1 MVEGRQLSQA
11 WRRLLDRPLSLRWI
25 VLLSAAIGVLVVLT
39 TLEPGF
45 ILGGPPFWDPP
56 WDDAAQSVAG
66 LWAFLQDGWHVPLL
80 AIRTY
85 GVPEGANAANVDTI
99 PLVSVLLKLLY
110 PLTHHVFIFF
120 GVWIA
125 ACRIL
130 NAVTGALLLSE
141 LGERR
146 PLPLITVALLYGTL
160 PSLLDKITN
169 ADLAAQFLVPASLI
183 VYLRVVRAK
192 SLKRMSLAA
201 FALLLAALLVHPYLL
216 VMSFVL
222 YAAAV
227 GERWRRGLTRALPA
241 FGLVAVPVAGLLV
254 SLLACGYLDAL
265 ESRWFHY
272 GEWSMNVLSPLLLAE
287 STLLP
292 AARVLGT
299 TDCLPPEGVNYLG
312 LGGIGLLV
320 AALTLA
326 PRAFVGPL
334 RRHLVLCGVLLGLT
348 LFALSNRVQLGHTL
362 VVAYPLPGSLLRLAD
377 VFRAS
382 GRFFWPV
389 SMALLVWCVAVVA
402 RHSPRGT
409 GVLVLVLAC
418 GTQWVDLSGARA
430 RSLRRS
436 VRPGPDVL
444 GQERAAWEAL
454 VTHHR
459 AMEVYPSYACGDF
472 EENELDLQLQVIA
485 TKARVLTNSAYLS
498 RPNKDCA
505 REEQQGRAA
514 LGAAVPPGV
523 LRIFYRRPRQPP
535 PEAQWLGEP
544 EACRSFDRGLGGIAC
559 TRAWGELALPEGNA
573 FRPLPRAP
581 ANAKAGGLIH
591 TSE

>member
-1 MVEGRQLSQA
+1 VAEGGQLSQA
-11 WRRLLDRPLSLRWI
+11 WRWLLERPLSLRWI
-25 VLLSAAIGVLVVLT
+25 VLVSAGIGVLVVLT
-39 TLEPGF
+39 TLDAGF

-56 WDDAAQSVAG
+56 WDDSAQSVAG

-85 GVPEGANAANVDTI
+85 GVPEGANAANVNTI

-110 PLTHHVFIFF
+110 PLTRHVFVFF
-120 GVWIA
+120 GAWVA

-169 ADLAAQFLVPASLI
+169 ADLAAQFLIPASLI
-183 VYLRVVRAK
+183 VYLRVVRAT
-192 SLKRMSLAA
+192 STRRVSLAA
-201 FALLLAALLVHPYLL
+201 FALQLAALLVHPYLL

-227 GERWRRGLTRALPA
+227 AERWRRGLTRTLPA
-241 FGLVAVPVAGLLV
+241 LALVAAPGVGLLV
-254 SLLACGYLDAL
+254 VLLAGGYLGAL
-265 ESRWFHY
+265 ESRWFHF
-272 GEWSMNVLSPLLLAE
+272 GEWSLNALSPFLLAE

-292 AARVLGT
+292 AAKVLGT

-312 LGGIGLLV
+312 LGGMGLLV
-320 AALTLA
+320 AALILA
-326 PRAFVGPL
+326 PRASIRPL

-348 LFALSNRVQLGHTL
+348 VFALSNRVQVGNTL
-362 VVAYPLPGSLLRLAD
+362 VVAYPLPAPLLRLAD

-409 GVLVLVLAC
+409 GILLLALAC

-436 VRPGPDVL
+436 VRPGPDAL
-444 GQERAAWEAL
+444 GEDRGAWQAL

-472 EENELDLQLQVIA
+472 EENEFDLQLQLIA
-485 TKARVLTNSAYLS
+485 TKARTLTNSAYLS

-505 REEQQGRAA
+505 REAEQGRAA
-514 LGAAVPPGV
+514 LGAPVPPGV
-523 LRIFYRRPRQPP
+523 LRIFYRRPQQPP
-535 PEAQWLGEP
+535 PEVVWSGDP
-544 EACRSFDRGLGGIAC
+544 ESCRSFDRGLGGIAC
-559 TRAWGELALPEGNA
+559 TRAWAELALPAGNA
-573 FRPLPRAP
+573 FRPLPRAS
-581 ANAKAGGLIH
+581 ARAGAGGVDPLQ
-591 TSE
+591 